1 MDERFLAPLV
11 RRIKLS
17 IARGII
23 KLVNDAS
30 GIQTVQLDML
40 ANETKSNIER
50 IQEYG
55 FTSSPLSGSQG
66 VALFIGGS
74 RDHGVIVAT
83 DDARYR
89 IKTQPGEVAIYSHE
103 GHKIIL
109 KNGGIIELNGTNIN
123 LNCQTMQINAS
134 NSVEINSPQ
143 TNSTGDITADGI
155 SLTNHVHTG
164 VQSGPNNT
172 GTPI

>member
-1 MDERFLAPLV
+1 
-11 RRIKLS
+11 
-17 IARGII
+17 
-23 KLVNDAS
+23 
-30 GIQTVQLDML
+30 ML

-55 FTSSPLSGSQG
+55 FSSHPLPGSQA
-66 VALFIGGS
+66 VAVFIGGS

-83 DDARYR
+83 DDSRYR
-89 IKTQPGEVAIYSHE
+89 IALQPGEAAIYSHE
-103 GHKIIL
+103 GHTIKL

-123 LNCQTMQINAS
+123 LNCETMAINAT
-134 NSVEINSPQ
+134 NSVEINSPE
-143 TNSTGDITADGI
+143 TNSTGDISASGI

-164 VQSGPNNT
+164 VETGPNNT